1 VCFTTRVCGIIV
13 FEQYLFRTTIRDKG
27 GATVLSKV
35 VLKLRILVV
44 CLLILNALSFGA
56 EFYFNTKDGMGITG
70 SSDSISYLLGFPYSE
85 VGFRLPL
92 DENRTIFLSTFGGYD
107 FGKSTYFLKL
117 SSDFQVENIIVSL
130 PFELTTKIVETNE
143 PTETGRFNVGLS
155 ASINFGNINFSVL
168 AYYSVLYLFYDP
180 AFNVNIPTVY
190 TDNIFR
196 SSLNVKVSYIQ
207 PTFSISL
214 GYFASLRWLSYR
226 SSFITGENSPYI
238 EARVKVR
245 F

>member
-1 VCFTTRVCGIIV
+1 M
-13 FEQYLFRTTIRDKG
+13 
-27 GATVLSKV
+27 LSKV
-35 VLKLRILVV
+35 ALKLRIWIV
-44 CLLILNALSFGA
+44 CLLILNALFFGA
-56 EFYFNTKDGMGITG
+56 EFYFSTKDGMGIMG
-70 SSDSISYLLGFPYSE
+70 SSDAISYLLGFPYSE

-107 FGKSTYFLKL
+107 FGKSTYFLRL
-117 SSDFQVENIIVSL
+117 SSDFQVENITVSI
-130 PFELTTKIVETNE
+130 PFELTTKIVDTNE
-143 PTETGRFNVGLS
+143 PTETGRFNLGLS
-155 ASINFGNINFSVL
+155 ASVNFGNMNLSVS
-168 AYYSVLYLFYDP
+168 AYYSALYLFYDP

-190 TDNIFR
+190 NDDIFR
-196 SSLNVKVSYIQ
+196 SSLNVKISYIQ

-238 EARVKVR
+238 DAKVKVR